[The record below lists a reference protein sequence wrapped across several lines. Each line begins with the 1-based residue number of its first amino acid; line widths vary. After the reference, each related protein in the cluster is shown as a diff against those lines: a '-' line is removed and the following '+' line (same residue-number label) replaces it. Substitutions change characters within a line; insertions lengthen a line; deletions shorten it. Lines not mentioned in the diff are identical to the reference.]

1 MRVLLGCLV
10 LSIFL
15 LQLRTT
21 DKLGKSSWNVT
32 TGPILTLPRFKFF
45 CLFVVLFR
53 FETDW
58 LRRTRKLSHTRVT
71 GALV

>member
-53 FETDW
+53 FETD
-58 LRRTRKLSHTRVT
+58 
-71 GALV
+71 